1 MDNLKSVSIQADI
14 PENTV
19 TIFGYTSPSSRVELG
34 SAKAFAVTYSQ
45 PDGYFIFDHIILP
58 KHPQDY
64 CLTSTDESLRQNQAT
79 CLPEPPL
86 TNSYTEIG
94 PILLPPTISLDLS
107 QNFSSGQSIP
117 NTTIKVY
124 LYQQSSGL
132 NFIKKAQAFSLPVFE
147 TNTDSQGNY
156 SLSIP
161 DTTPTNYRLFSVV
174 NYLESD
180 SPKSNTLLYHPPFS
194 YFYLYLIL
202 LLLVFFTALFF
213 IFKKSRRRFL
223 PALHYN
229 KTIAI
234 FKK

>member
-1 MDNLKSVSIQADI
+1 MDNLKSVSIQAEI

-45 PDGYFIFDHIILP
+45 SDGYFIFDHIILP

-64 CLTSTDESLRQNQAT
+64 CLTSTDESFRQNQAT

-94 PILLPPTISLDLS
+94 PVLLPPTISLDLS

-124 LYQQSSGL
+124 LYQQSS
-132 NFIKKAQAFSLPVFE
+132 NFKLIKNANAFSIPIIE
-147 TNTDSQGNY
+147 TKTDSQGNY

-161 DTTPTNYRLFSVV
+161 DTSPTNYRLFSVV

-180 SPKSNTLLYHPPFS
+180 SPKSNTLLYHPPSSNF
-194 YFYLYLIL
+194 FLYIIFIFL
-202 LLLVFFTALFF
+202 ALFLFYF

-223 PALHYN
+223 PALYYN
-229 KTIAI
+229 KTIAV